1 MDAPL
6 YYARVVNNRILVG
19 ISAIGAQQVAA
30 TEQTVAAIDQLLDHV
45 ATYPDYEIIYRASDM
60 ILAAHSDTGLNN
72 DSKARSRAGADIFLS
87 EDEPTPK
94 RNGAVLA
101 IAQIMKL
108 AMSLVAEVELGALYI
123 TAKETVPVRQTLIE
137 MGWKQPQSP
146 IQTDNSTLTGVVK
159 KPSSNEKEK
168 PWTCVSIGYGAAN
181 RKANFDFIGTQ
192 VTSIGETIA
201 QITISQFTI
210 QLTNHF
216 SWICQYIQKI
226 AKQQRKSLTF
236 LWV

>member
-1 MDAPL
+1 MDALL
-6 YYARVVNNRILVG
+6 YYARAVNNRLLVG
-19 ISAIGAQQVAA
+19 ISAIGTQQVAA

-146 IQTDNSTLTGVVK
+146 IQTDNSTLTGVVNK
-159 KPSSNEKEK
+159 
-168 PWTCVSIGYGAAN
+168 
-181 RKANFDFIGTQ
+181 
-192 VTSIGETIA
+192 TI
-201 QITISQFTI
+201 I
-210 QLTNHF
+210 Q
-216 SWICQYIQKI
+216 QK
-226 AKQQRKSLTF
+226 RKSMDLRVHWLRCRESQGQFRFYWAPGHLNWRDYSTKHHTPIYHTTHQPLF
-236 LWV
+236 PGYANIFKR